1 MLNTFKYFAL
11 FMSHQFCLV
20 FRSLCDIIIIILIF
34 KMGLFS
40 SDRAELNPTWK
51 EGPEVYLETR
61 KSYRVEY
68 GLF

>member
-1 MLNTFKYFAL
+1 M
-11 FMSHQFCLV
+11 
-20 FRSLCDIIIIILIF
+20 IIILIF

-61 KSYRVEY
+61 KSYRVEC
-68 GLF
+68 GLFWVSRFV